1 MHYPKIT
8 IVTPTFNQGEFIEQ
22 TIISILDQNYP
33 NLEYIIVDA
42 GSNDKTVSIIKK
54 YEKHLAWW
62 VSEKDR
68 GQSHA
73 INKGLEKSGGDVFNW
88 VNSDDYLA
96 EGALQV
102 IGERFMDR
110 KISVLCGRMKMFWQ
124 DTGKE
129 SVWTPTRVSN
139 SLSKMIGFS
148 SNRQPSTWFRL
159 DILRRIGPLNEHL
172 HFTMDQ
178 DMWVRYLLSNGKKGI
193 VQTDKILLH
202 FRRHNES
209 KTEKSNQGF
218 NKDIVSIFVSLL
230 TQTGI
235 PSCAE
240 QLRNLTGVKAHTD
253 YNLLLPESYLKINQ
267 KKIYNYFLLRMTENY
282 IGKKDKKSS
291 EKFYRE
297 INPIHL
303 NLRDI
308 NYYLKLR
315 GRIRNL

>member
-73 INKGLEKSGGDVFNW
+73 INKGLEKSDGDVFNW

-148 SNRQPSTWFRL
+148 SNRQP
-159 DILRRIGPLNEHL
+159 
-172 HFTMDQ
+172 
-178 DMWVRYLLSNGKKGI
+178 
-193 VQTDKILLH
+193 
-202 FRRHNES
+202 
-209 KTEKSNQGF
+209 
-218 NKDIVSIFVSLL
+218 
-230 TQTGI
+230 
-235 PSCAE
+235 
-240 QLRNLTGVKAHTD
+240 
-253 YNLLLPESYLKINQ
+253 
-267 KKIYNYFLLRMTENY
+267 
-282 IGKKDKKSS
+282 
-291 EKFYRE
+291 
-297 INPIHL
+297 
-303 NLRDI
+303 
-308 NYYLKLR
+308 
-315 GRIRNL
+315 